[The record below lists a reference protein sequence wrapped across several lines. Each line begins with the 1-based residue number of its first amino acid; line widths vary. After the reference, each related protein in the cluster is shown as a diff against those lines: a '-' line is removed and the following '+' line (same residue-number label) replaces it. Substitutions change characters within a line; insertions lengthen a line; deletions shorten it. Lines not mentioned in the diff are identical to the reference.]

1 MSVTAVFFGNSLD
14 PFSNRLFQA
23 LVDTPAYLPA
33 VVDAPPA
40 SRTVP
45 FEMPGR
51 GWNFVQRANRRRV
64 QVFEPASLDEPE
76 FVETLSDLAPGLI
89 IIAGYPLAFPD
100 SLLTIPRLAAV
111 DCHPSLLPAFR
122 GCNPILQ
129 TLRSGERLG
138 GLTLYQMTSEPYT
151 GPIFSQER
159 VRTRGSD
166 TVADLAE
173 RIMAASDGLMDR
185 LIASAERGR
194 LRGRAQKEADA
205 SYFPELTEEDYRLD
219 WAWTARQISRWVTAT
234 PGECFFEVNGERLY
248 AMDAERVRL
257 QQTLPVG
264 ELAYVGRNSGTVAAG
279 EEGVR
284 IREVRPADSDTAM
297 LFNEWIQAR
306 GLEAGDSLI

>member
-1 MSVTAVFFGNSLD
+1 MSVTAIFFGNSLD

-23 LVDTPAYLPA
+23 LVDTPADLLA

-40 SRTVP
+40 ARMVP
-45 FEMPGR
+45 FEIPGR

-64 QVFEPASLDEPE
+64 PVFEPAGLDDPE
-76 FVETLSDLAPGLI
+76 FVETLSDLGPGLI
-89 IIAGYPLAFPD
+89 IAAGYPLVFPD
-100 SLLTIPRLAAV
+100 SLLVIPRLAAV
-111 DCHPSLLPAFR
+111 GCHPSLLPAFR

-138 GLTLYQMTSEPYT
+138 GLTLYQMTSEPCT
-151 GPIFSQER
+151 GPIFAQER

-173 RIMAASDGLMDR
+173 RIMDTANGLMDQ

-194 LRGRAQKEADA
+194 LHGRAQKEADA
-205 SYFPELTEEDYRLD
+205 STFPALTEDDYRLD
-219 WAWTARQISRWVTAT
+219 WAWTARKISRWVTAA

-279 EEGVR
+279 EDGVR
-284 IREVRPADSDTAM
+284 IREVRPADSGTVM
-297 LFNEWIQAR
+297 LFNEWIRAC
-306 GLEAGDSLI
+306 GLEAGNSLI